1 MNTSQNIEEL
11 KDRCEV
17 ILDLAK
23 DKKKLINR
31 NEWGEINFNDIE
43 PKLDIIVWVSNSIVD
58 STSLSELPDHVIN
71 GTHQQLETICQ
82 QMLKISEFDIKSGN
96 AAQTRDNYAS
106 NFRRYADQVLSQIGL
121 WLPVLA
127 LRTGEIEN
135 WQEKCRAKY
144 FEIKGFGENLQIEFD
159 AKKEKYDSFIKSAQE
174 DRGQVGAEKFTKN
187 FEQEANAAKKRAI
200 WWVVSAGIFGVII
213 VLFLLYIMFSETP
226 GTATNVW
233 DSVYLLGSKAIFI
246 SVLFVAATFCSRV
259 ALANFHL
266 ESVNRHRAT
275 SLQTLRAFRES
286 VGDESASDTIAV
298 EAARAAFENIPTG
311 FIAKQTSETTGSSK
325 TMEFIKQTYKNGKS

>member
-1 MNTSQNIEEL
+1 M
-11 KDRCEV
+11 
-17 ILDLAK
+17 AK
-23 DKKKLINR
+23 DKKNLIHR
-31 NEWGEINFNDIE
+31 SEWGEINFNDIE
-43 PKLDIIVWVSNSIVD
+43 PKLDIIVWVSDSIIN
-58 STSLSELPDHVIN
+58 STSLSELPDSVITN
-71 GTHQQLETICQ
+71 THQLLENVKQ
-82 QMLKISEFDIKSGN
+82 QMLQINEFDIKSGN

-106 NFRRYADQVLSQIGL
+106 NFRSYADQVLSQIGP

-127 LRTGEIEN
+127 LRTGEIED
-135 WQEKCRAKY
+135 WQEKFRTKY
-144 FEIKGFGENLQIEFD
+144 FNLKEYGENLEIEFE
-159 AKKEKYDSFIKSAQE
+159 AKKEKYENLLKSMRETA
-174 DRGQVGAEKFTKN
+174 GQVGAEKFTKN
-187 FEQEANAAKKRAI
+187 FEQEADAARKRAR
-200 WWVVSAGIFGVII
+200 WWIGFAGIFSVFI
-213 VLFLLYIMFSETP
+213 VLYLVFMFSETP

-286 VGDESASDTIAV
+286 VKDESASDTIAV

-311 FIAKQTSETTGSSK
+311 FIAKQASETTGSSK